1 VRSIKISAATTTR
14 PAANTL
20 KSNTTGNNN
29 TAIGLRALAQNTNG
43 GGNTANGNSALDANT
58 TGVNNTATGLEALF
72 LNTTGVDNT
81 AVGCQALSS
90 SHGSNNVAVGRS
102 AGKNLTT
109 GSNNIDIGNL
119 GEAGESNTIRIGSA
133 QTRTFIQGVSGA
145 VVTGAAVVVD
155 AAGQLGTAPSSS
167 RFKNEIRPMNISSE
181 ATLALKPVTFHYK
194 SDQTHRNSV

>member
-1 VRSIKISAATTTR
+1 MRSIKISAATTTR

-119 GEAGESNTIRIGSA
+119 GEPNTIRIGSA

-167 RFKNEIRPMNISSE
+167 RFKNEIRPMNTSSE
-181 ATLALKPVTFHYK
+181 AILALKPVTFHYK